1 MRYKILSVLAAALLV
16 GGTGC
21 SDLTSINQNPNGP
34 VDVPP
39 PSILPNVIQNL
50 VSGVNGVNSLNIR
63 GGGLWVQYY
72 SEIQYRDEDK
82 YIVRSGTSGGWGF
95 YSGAAQD
102 AQRMIDKGVA
112 ASVPNWSAVGR
123 IMKSYVFSVMTDAM
137 GDLPY
142 SQALKG
148 LDNLTPT
155 YDTQKAIYDSL
166 FADLTRAGGEIDPA
180 GIGFATGDI
189 MYGGNMARWRK
200 FANSLRLRLA
210 VHLANAP
217 GSAAKAA
224 SEAQAA
230 VTAGVFASDSDN
242 AQITYLATSP
252 NRNPIYD
259 DARGRDDY
267 GMSETYVDSLLSWN
281 DPRLPVFA
289 QLNKDTIVA
298 NRTYR
303 GLQNG
308 LNDGAGPSLFYIS
321 RIGAYWRET
330 PNAPMHL
337 LTYSEVLFLEAEA
350 AERGW
355 IPGGSAAAATYYTNA
370 ITASLQ
376 QYGIG
381 AAAITAYLGQ
391 AKVGYDAAGAN
402 LAGHMNQ
409 IMYQKWVSLFMQG
422 MESWTEVRRTRIPL
436 LVPGTRAV
444 FGAGVP
450 GQIPER
456 LPYDDNEAVL
466 NAANLAA
473 AVSAQGFSAGNDIQK
488 PLWFT
493 GRQ

>member
-34 VDVPP
+34 LDVAP
-39 PSILPNVIQNL
+39 PSIISNVIQS
-50 VSGVNGVNSLNIR
+50 VVGGVNGVNPMNIR

-330 PNAPMHL
+330 PNAPMAL

-355 IPGGSAAAATYYTNA
+355 IAGNAATLYTAA
-370 ITASLQ
+370 IRASMA
-376 QYGIG
+376 QYGISQ
-381 AAAITAYLGQ
+381 AAADAYVAQ
-391 AKVGYDAAGAN
+391 ARVTYVPGATG
-402 LAGHMNQ
+402 LAQ
-409 IMYQKWVSLFMQG
+409 IAYQKWVSLFMQG
-422 MESWTEVRRTRIPL
+422 MESWTEVRRTGVPVI
-436 LVPGTRAV
+436 VPGPNAV
-444 FGAGVP
+444 LSAM
-450 GQIPER
+450 PER
-456 LPYDDNEAVL
+456 LPYDDNELVL
-466 NAANLAA
+466 NKTNVDA
-473 AVSAQGFSAGNDIQK
+473 AVAAQGFGASNDLST
-488 PLWFT
+488 PLWYT